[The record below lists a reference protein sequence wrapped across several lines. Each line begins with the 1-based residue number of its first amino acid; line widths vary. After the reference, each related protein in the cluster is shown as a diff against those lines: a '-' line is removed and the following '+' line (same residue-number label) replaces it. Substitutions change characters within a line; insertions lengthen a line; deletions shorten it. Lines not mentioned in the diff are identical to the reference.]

1 MAVPGG
7 CRVSPRV
14 PAAQQEGQLVLVLPH
29 AWEVPSLAPD
39 PWSAQLLPLLPLL
52 LPSVSPWGAPLCLG
66 GPQGNVTL
74 RSVNRT
80 ALRSHGSLCPGCPAQ
95 GEGMASVC

>member
-1 MAVPGG
+1 MPEG

-14 PAAQQEGQLVLVLPH
+14 PAAQQEGQLVLVPPH
-29 AWEVPSLAPD
+29 AWEMPSPALD
-39 PWSAQLLPLLPLL
+39 PWCAPLLPLRPLL
-52 LPSVSPWGAPLCLG
+52 LPSVSPWGAPLGLG

-74 RSVNRT
+74 WSVNLT

-95 GEGMASVC
+95 GEGMVNVC